1 MCKYMYVI
9 CVLLISVAAVGCG
22 DSSTEADRLGVGA
35 QCTEAAECQA
45 EMSFELDCLTP
56 FKGGYCGLAGCQGDA
71 DCPEGSA
78 CVTHDDL
85 ENYCFRICLDKSECN
100 LNRAPE
106 NESNCSANI
115 DFVDPQGGTKACV
128 PPSSGL

>member
-1 MCKYMYVI
+1 MCRNVYVFGL
-9 CVLLISVAAVGCG
+9 LLISGAAAGCG
-22 DSSTEADRLGVGA
+22 DGSTEADRLGVGA
-35 QCTEAAECQA
+35 QCTEAAECRV
-45 EMSFELDCLTP
+45 EMSFELDCLTR
-56 FKGGYCGLAGCQGDA
+56 FQGGYCGLAGCQGDT

-85 ENYCFRICLDKSECN
+85 ENYCFRICLDKPECN

-115 DFVDPQGGTKACV
+115 DFVDPQGGLKACV

>member
-1 MCKYMYVI
+1 MYVI
-9 CVLLISVAAVGCG
+9 CVLLISGAAAGCG
-22 DSSTEADRLGVGA
+22 DDSTEADRLGVGA
-35 QCTEAAECQA
+35 QCTEAAECRA
-45 EMSFELDCLTP
+45 ETTVELSCLTQ
-56 FKGGYCGLAGCQGDA
+56 FKGGYCGLAGCQGDT
-71 DCPEGSA
+71 DCPDGSA

-85 ENYCFRICLDKSECN
+85 ENYCFRTCVDKSECN